1 MGLREIPLTANITAA
16 YLVKFH
22 EQGLWR
28 DVDAWTG
35 VFNPISGSLKE
46 ATPYVGILLRY
57 YEMLPPWVVMIA
69 VSLLGRNIMYE
80 PLHPVVSVTW
90 GIC

>member
-1 MGLREIPLTANITAA
+1 M
-16 YLVKFH
+16 
-22 EQGLWR
+22 
-28 DVDAWTG
+28 
-35 VFNPISGSLKE
+35 
-46 ATPYVGILLRY
+46 GILLRY

-90 GIC
+90 EDMLTRLNDTGPG